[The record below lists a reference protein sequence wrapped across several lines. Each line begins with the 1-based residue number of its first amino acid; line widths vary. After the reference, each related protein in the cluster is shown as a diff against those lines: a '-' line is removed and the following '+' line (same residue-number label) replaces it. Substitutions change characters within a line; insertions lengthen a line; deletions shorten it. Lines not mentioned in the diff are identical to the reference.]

1 MIHIVFQEADIAAL
15 EKSFEL
21 DETLKAEIIQ
31 VKDDYAV
38 GPLID
43 IYTETGIGNRRQW
56 WRDVLAG
63 GDYDGHVDAGEV
75 DDVKTV
81 NELKE
86 RLDADPDEAI
96 WIWAAPNKHDVCS
109 YYWLMSQLKDYQ
121 GRIFILYL
129 NNLPFLNEKGNL
141 FYPENLFDIP
151 AKEFVKAK
159 KLAREITLSEF
170 EVDPDEWAKICSENK
185 GVRLLEGGK
194 KLVQEDY
201 DFYDAELKK
210 FITADWQKASKII
223 HHYLSKAKHTTGDMY
238 LLWRLKTMM
247 AQEIFDV
254 QGNVGKMKDFEL
266 KKKQSEKELI
276 EG

>member
-63 GDYDGHVDAGEV
+63 GDYDGHVDSGDV
-75 DDVKTV
+75 DDSKTV

-86 RLDADPDEAI
+86 RMDTDSEETV
-96 WIWAAPNKHDVCS
+96 WIWAAPNKHDVCG
-109 YYWLMSQLKDYQ
+109 YYGLMSQLKDYQ

-141 FYPENLFDIP
+141 FYPDNLFDIP
-151 AKEFVKAK
+151 AREFVKAK

-170 EVDPDEWAKICSENK
+170 EVDPDEWTKICSENK

-276 EG
+276 ED